1 MTLSRR
7 RFLGRLAPAGLVP
20 FSFGIQLPG
29 CDAQRDET
37 RLAGDRPPVSPWPPA
52 QPSSPFQHGVASG
65 DPLADRV
72 ILWTRVTPV
81 ELAPTLVEV
90 QWRVATD
97 VDLLDVVSEGLE
109 LTDETSDYT
118 VHVDVGGLSAGTTYY
133 YQFRAL
139 GLTSVRGRTKTLP
152 GAVSERMRFGVVS
165 CANYP
170 AGFFN
175 VYGLLAQADVDLVLH
190 LGDYLYEYENL
201 RFGDGSAIGRLP
213 EPPKEAVSLDDY
225 RRRHAQYKSDPDLR
239 ELHRQ
244 HPFIAIWDDHEVA
257 NDAFQ
262 SGAQNHQPASEGD
275 FATRQQSAF
284 QAYREWMP
292 IRVAAPEAHI
302 FRSFA
307 CGDLLDLVM
316 LDTRHTGRDPQVERC
331 DVDGLADPSRQL
343 LGVEQEAWLGD
354 QLTESQAR
362 GARWRLIGQQV
373 MFAPLLRSASGCVQ
387 DPDQWDGYAASRAR
401 VLGLLR
407 EREIDNVVLLTGD
420 VHSAWALDVAED
432 PFDPARYDPSTGAG
446 SELVEFVT
454 PAVSSPAAGQP
465 AQRILDLHPHVKFTD
480 QTRQGYV
487 LLDVTRERVL
497 GEWYFVPTVREPS
510 AEVVLGAAFQTLAG
524 EPHLVAVAAPSSG
537 RASIPRP
544 AS

>member
-1 MTLSRR
+1 
-7 RFLGRLAPAGLVP
+7 
-20 FSFGIQLPG
+20 
-29 CDAQRDET
+29 
-37 RLAGDRPPVSPWPPA
+37 
-52 QPSSPFQHGVASG
+52 VASG

-72 ILWTRVTPV
+72 ILWTRVTPSEAV
-81 ELAPTLVEV
+81 SVVLEV

-97 VDLLDVVSEGLE
+97 VDLEDVVSEGSA
-109 LTDETSDYT
+109 LTDETRDYT
-118 VHVDVGGLSAGTTYY
+118 LHVDVGGLSENTTYY
-133 YQFRAL
+133 YQFRAY

-152 GAVSERMRFGVVS
+152 GNSSERMRFGVAS

-175 VYGLLAQADVDLVLH
+175 VYGLLAEADVDLILH

-213 EPPKEAVSLDDY
+213 DPPKEVVSLDEY
-225 RRRHAQYKSDPDLR
+225 RRRHAQYKTDPDLQQ
-239 ELHRQ
+239 LHRQ

-257 NDAFQ
+257 NDAFGT
-262 SGAQNHQPASEGD
+262 GAGNHQAASEGD
-275 FATRQQSAF
+275 FATRKASALR
-284 QAYREWMP
+284 AYREWMP
-292 IRVAAPEAHI
+292 IRTSEPPERI

-316 LDTRHTGRDPQVERC
+316 LDTRLTGRDQQVDRC
-331 DVDGLADPSRQL
+331 DTEALAAPARQL
-343 LGVEQEAWLGD
+343 LGAEQENWLAE
-354 QLTESQAR
+354 QLTQSQAR

-387 DPDQWDGYAASRAR
+387 NPDQWDGYAASRAR
-401 VLGLLR
+401 VLDLLR
-407 EREIDNVVLLTGD
+407 ARQIDNVVLLTGD
-420 VHSAWALDVAED
+420 MHSAWALDVAED
-432 PFDPARYDPSTGAG
+432 PFDPARYDPATGAG

-454 PAVSSPAAGQP
+454 PAISSPAAGLP
-465 AQRILDLHPHVKFTD
+465 EARLLELHPHLKFTD

-497 GEWYFVPTVREPS
+497 GEWYFSATVREPS

-524 EPHLVAVAAPSSG
+524 EPHLVAVAVPSSG
-537 RASIPRP
+537 RAHIPRLAP
-544 AS
+544 

>member
-7 RFLGRLAPAGLVP
+7 RFLGRLAPAGLLP
-20 FSFGIQLPG
+20 FLPG

-37 RLAGDRPPVSPWPPA
+37 RVSSALGAGDRPLVSPWPAA
-52 QPSSPFQHGVASG
+52 QPGNPFQHGVASG
-65 DPLADRV
+65 DPLWDRV
-72 ILWTRVTPV
+72 ILWTRVTLPDA
-81 ELAPTLVEV
+81 APAVVEV
-90 QWRVATD
+90 EWRVATD
-97 VDLLDVVSEGLE
+97 ADLREVVSEGSA
-109 LTDETSDYT
+109 LTDETRDYT
-118 VHVDVGGLSAGTTYY
+118 LHVDVGELSGGTTYY

-152 GAVSERMRFGVVS
+152 DGSSERMRFGVVS

-175 VYGLLAQADVDLVLH
+175 VYGLLAQADVDLILH

-213 EPPKEAVSLDDY
+213 EPPTELVSLEDY
-225 RRRHAQYKSDPDLR
+225 RRRHAQYKTDADLR

-257 NDAFQ
+257 NDSFQ
-262 SGAQNHQPASEGD
+262 TGAQNHQAASEGD
-275 FATRQQSAF
+275 FETRKQGALR
-284 QAYREWMP
+284 AYREWMP
-292 IRVAAPEAHI
+292 IRAAAPDAPI

-316 LDTRHTGRDPQVERC
+316 LDTRHAGRDPQLDRC
-331 DVDGLADPSRQL
+331 DTEGLADPRRQL
-343 LGVEQEAWLGD
+343 LGAEQEDWFD
-354 QLTESQAR
+354 ERLTESQAR

-387 DPDQWDGYAASRAR
+387 NPDGWDGYAASRAR
-401 VLGLLR
+401 VLARLR

-420 VHSAWALDVAED
+420 VHSAWAIDVAED
-432 PFDPARYDPSTGAG
+432 PFDPARYDPATGSG
-446 SELVEFVT
+446 SALVEFVT
-454 PAVSSPAAGQP
+454 PAVSSPAAGQSAP
-465 AQRILDLHPHVKFTD
+465 RIMDLHPHVKFTD
-480 QTRQGYV
+480 QTRQGYL

-497 GEWYFVPTVREPS
+497 GEWYFVPTVREQS
-510 AEVVLGAAFQTLAG
+510 AEVVFGAAFQTRAG
-524 EPHLVAVAAPSSG
+524 EPHLVSVAAPSSG